1 MHDTTA
7 VSSPAQ
13 AVTAAKI
20 YRCGRAGAPQR
31 PWGTLARTV
40 PRKLALGFASTD
52 DLMAAAGCA
61 RRTITVWMELGL
73 LPVPTKV
80 SLGSPGG
87 VFNRFPA
94 WAIERARFIAEKRA
108 GGYTY
113 DEVRAMLD
121 EQDARDR
128 GDAPARSRTTG
139 GAKSGPGG
147 QRRR

>member
-1 MHDTTA
+1 
-7 VSSPAQ
+7 
-13 AVTAAKI
+13 
-20 YRCGRAGAPQR
+20 
-31 PWGTLARTV
+31 V

-87 VFNRFPA
+87 AFNRFPA
-94 WAIERARFIAEKRA
+94 WAIERARFIAEKRV

-113 DEVRAMLD
+113 DEVHAMIT
-121 EQDARDR
+121 EQEARDR
-128 GDAPARSRTTG
+128 GEPPPARRQA
-139 GAKSGPGG
+139 GAKPGPTKP
-147 QRRR
+147 RRR